1 MTLMSCYQF
10 LLYLYSFHLISSLY
24 HPILTMIVNM
34 IITDLQIQI
43 PLQIHACSTQST
55 LLILQDSTTFSKTS
69 RGRDPLDIQSTRLI
83 LVVPSLSHVPSH
95 RPTALQRSLLW
106 HSIVSK
112 SKESASIPFS
122 LLLMLRGP
130 HQRYHLQWIL
140 HRVGWQSSWH
150 CWYSPSFQ
158 FYR

>member
-1 MTLMSCYQF
+1 MTLMSCYQS
-10 LLYLYSFHLISSLY
+10 LLYLYSSHLISSLY

-43 PLQIHACSTQST
+43 PLQIHAHSIQSIP
-55 LLILQDSTTFSKTS
+55 LLILQNSTTFSKTS

-83 LVVPSLSHVPSH
+83 LAVPSLSHVPSH

-112 SKESASIPFS
+112 SKESTSIPSSF
-122 LLLMLRGP
+122 LLMLRGP
-130 HQRYHLQWIL
+130 HQRHHLQ
-140 HRVGWQSSWH
+140 
-150 CWYSPSFQ
+150 
-158 FYR
+158 